1 MRSVESLNQ
10 DWIFFKEGVREQINL
25 PHTWNAADG
34 TDGGDDY
41 YRGSCYYERK
51 FAAPAYEAGE
61 QVYLEFSGVNA
72 MAEVSLNGFP
82 VGTHKGG
89 YSAFRCNITDVLKEQ
104 NTLEVVVDNS
114 PNEEIYPRKADFTF
128 YGGIYRDVKL
138 VVVSETHF
146 AMDYFGGPGV
156 KVTPVMRD
164 DRAEVTV
171 ELWLEWGRK
180 SRDSKLAEVIIS
192 DQNGIVAKSQTI
204 VEAPEKASEADSAL
218 LGTDREPDAILH
230 FTIQHPHLWQG
241 ILDPYLYTLT
251 ARLLETESN
260 SSSRTVTGIQS
271 GVQQAISRKVSQNS
285 IPQVDERL
293 VQGTEEIVSESLF
306 WNSVKDEHVIDQVS
320 LRFGCRSF
328 SVDPDKGFLLNGV
341 PYPLRGVS
349 RHQDRE
355 GVGNALTPW
364 MHREDMELIREMGAT
379 SIRLAHYQHDQY
391 FYDLCDA
398 YGMVVW
404 AEIPYITSH
413 MDSGR
418 ENTLSQ
424 MRELVVQNHHHA
436 SICFWAVSNEISVG
450 GMTEK
455 VLENNQAL
463 HDLCKSLDPHRL
475 TAMACAFMLDQ
486 DSPMLKI
493 TDLVSYNHY
502 FGWYHGGVE
511 DNDAWFDEFREKHPG
526 MPMGLSEYGAEA
538 VMKWQTARPER
549 GDYTEQYQARYH
561 EHMLEM
567 MKVRPW
573 LWCAYVW
580 NMFDFGADGRDEGGV
595 KGRNNKGLVTFDRK
609 VKKDSFYLYKAYW
622 SKEPFVYMAGRRYV
636 NRAEKVSE
644 ITVYS
649 NQPTVE
655 LYQNGRLT
663 ERKEGQNVFRFQ
675 VTLEPEN
682 VILVKAGEQQDSV
695 ILYGVEKPDASYV
708 LPMQGEVEN
717 WFNDLLETKEGYF
730 SLEDKVGEL
739 VQNPDGLQIFREF
752 MAVYD
757 SRKKG
762 AAAASHMTEEQRLMT
777 MKSMRLKELMRRTNT
792 PGEEVKQWA
801 ERLQSIEK

>member
-1 MRSVESLNQ
+1 MRRSESLNQ
-10 DWIFFKEGVREQINL
+10 DWIFFKEGVGEQINL
-25 PHTWNAADG
+25 PHTWNAVDG
-34 TDGGDDY
+34 ADGGDDY

-51 FAAPAYEAGE
+51 ITAPAHEAGE
-61 QVYLEFSGVNA
+61 QVYLEFAGVNA

-89 YSAFRCNITDVLKEQ
+89 YSAFRCNVTEVLKEQ

-114 PNEEIYPRKADFTF
+114 SNEEIYPQKADFTF
-128 YGGIYRDVKL
+128 YGGIYRDVRL
-138 VVVSETHF
+138 VVVPETHF

-156 KVTPVMRD
+156 KVTPVVLK
-164 DRAEVTV
+164 DRAEVAV
-171 ELWLEWGRK
+171 ELWLEWGRRC
-180 SRDSKLAEVIIS
+180 RDRKLAEIIIS
-192 DQNGIVAKSQTI
+192 DQNGMVSRSQTV
-204 VEAPEKASEADSAL
+204 VEAPKRASEEDSAL
-218 LGTDREPDAILH
+218 QGTDREPDAILH
-230 FTIQHPHLWQG
+230 FTIQQPHLWQG
-241 ILDPYLYTLT
+241 ILDPHLYTLT
-251 ARLLETESN
+251 ARLLEAESN
-260 SSSRTVTGIQS
+260 SSL
-271 GVQQAISRKVSQNS
+271 QNF
-285 IPQVDERL
+285 
-293 VQGTEEIVSESLF
+293 G
-306 WNSVKDEHVIDQVS
+306 KDEHVIDQVS

-328 SVDPDKGFLLNGV
+328 SVDPDKGFMLNGV

-355 GVGNALTPW
+355 GVGNALAPW

-502 FGWYHGGVE
+502 FGWYHGEVE
-511 DNDAWFDEFREKHPG
+511 DNDTWFDDFREKHPG
-526 MPMGLSEYGAEA
+526 MPVGLSEYGAEA

-567 MKVRPW
+567 MEARPW
-573 LWCAYVW
+573 LWCTYVW

-622 SKEPFVYMAGRRYV
+622 SKEPFVYIAGRRYV

-655 LYQNGRLT
+655 LYQNGRLA

-675 VTLEPEN
+675 VTMEPEN

-695 ILYGVEKPDASYV
+695 ILHSVEKPDASYV

-739 VQNPDGLQIFREF
+739 VQNPEGLQIFREF

>member
-1 MRSVESLNQ
+1 MRREESLNQ
-10 DWIFFKEGVREQINL
+10 GWIFYKEGTGQQVNL
-25 PHTWNAADG
+25 PHTWNAIDG

-41 YRGSCYYERK
+41 YRGSCYYERE
-51 FAAPAYEAGE
+51 FDAPVHEAGE
-61 QVYLEFSGVNA
+61 QIYLEFAGVNA

-89 YSAFRCNITDVLKEQ
+89 YSAFRCNVTEVLKEK

-114 PNEEIYPRKADFTF
+114 FNEEIYPQKADFTF

-138 VVVSETHF
+138 VVVPGTHF
-146 AMDYFGGPGV
+146 AMDYFGGTGV
-156 KVTPVMRD
+156 KVTPVVQSN
-164 DRAEVTV
+164 RAEVTV

-180 SRDSKLAEVIIS
+180 SQDRKLAEVMIS
-192 DQNGIVAKSQTI
+192 DQNGMVARCRTVLEQM
-204 VEAPEKASEADSAL
+204 DSA
-218 LGTDREPDAILH
+218 GTDSAANTGLSRENRKPDATLH
-230 FTIQHPHLWQG
+230 LTIDQPHLWQG

-251 ARLLETESN
+251 ARLLEAEN
-260 SSSRTVTGIQS
+260 G
-271 GVQQAISRKVSQNS
+271 
-285 IPQVDERL
+285 IPQVGGGQSQE
-293 VQGTEEIVSESLF
+293 GIGEIAPKSL
-306 WNSVKDEHVIDQVS
+306 SQILGKDGHVIDQVS

-328 SVDPDKGFLLNGV
+328 SVDPDQGFLLNGS
-341 PYPLRGVS
+341 PYSLRGVS

-355 GVGNALTPW
+355 GVGNALTPQ
-364 MHREDMELIREMGAT
+364 MHREDMELIREVGAT

-391 FYDLCDA
+391 FYDLCDE
-398 YGMVVW
+398 YGLVVW
-404 AEIPYITSH
+404 AEIPYITRH
-413 MDSGR
+413 MDGGR
-418 ENTLSQ
+418 DNTLSQ
-424 MRELVVQNHHHA
+424 MRELIVQNHHHA
-436 SICFWAVSNEISVG
+436 SICFWAISNEVTVG
-450 GMTEK
+450 GVTRQ

-463 HDLCKSLDPHRL
+463 HDLCKKMDSQRL

-502 FGWYHGGVE
+502 FGWYHGEVE
-511 DNDAWFDEFREKHPG
+511 DCDEWFDSYREKHPG
-526 MPMGLSEYGAEA
+526 MPAGLSEYGAEA
-538 VMKWQTARPER
+538 VLKWQTAKPER

-567 MKVRPW
+567 IAARPW
-573 LWCAYVW
+573 LWCTYVW

-622 SKEPFVYMAGRRYV
+622 SKEPFVYIAGRRYV

-649 NQPTVE
+649 NQPAVE
-655 LYQNGRLT
+655 LYQNGSLAGRQ
-663 ERKEGQNVFRFQ
+663 KGNHVFRFQ
-675 VTLEPEN
+675 VTMEPEN

-695 ILYGVEKPDASYV
+695 ILYGVEEPDASYV
-708 LPMQGEVEN
+708 LPVQGEVEN
-717 WFNDLLETKEGYF
+717 WFGDLLETKEGYF

-739 VQNPDGLQIFREF
+739 VQNPKGLQIFRDF

-801 ERLQSIEK
+801 EKLQNVKK

>member
-1 MRSVESLNQ
+1 MRREEYLNQ
-10 DWIFFKEGVREQINL
+10 SWTFYKEGAAEQLNL
-25 PHTWNAADG
+25 PHTWNAVDG

-41 YRGSCYYERK
+41 YRGCCYYERM
-51 FAAPAYEAGE
+51 FDTPVCDVGE
-61 QVYLEFSGVNA
+61 QVYLEFAGVNA

-82 VGTHKGG
+82 VGKHKGG
-89 YSAFRCNITDVLKEQ
+89 YSAFRCNVTDVLKEK

-114 PNEEIYPRKADFTF
+114 SNEEIYPQKADFTF

-138 VVVSETHF
+138 VVVPETHF

-156 KVTPVMRD
+156 KVTPVMQGE
-164 DRAEVTV
+164 RAEVTV
-171 ELWLEWGRK
+171 ELWLEGMEKGQGR
-180 SRDSKLAEVIIS
+180 RLVEVTIS
-192 DQNGIVAKSQTI
+192 DHAGIVAKCSAI
-204 VEAPEKASEADSAL
+204 VKPEKSMDSAEVVSTAATDL
-218 LGTDREPDAILH
+218 PGTGREPDAAMCLVIEK
-230 FTIQHPHLWQG
+230 PHLWQG
-241 ILDPYLYTLT
+241 VSDPYLYTLT
-251 ARLLETESN
+251 ARLLE
-260 SSSRTVTGIQS
+260 
-271 GVQQAISRKVSQNS
+271 A
-285 IPQVDERL
+285 
-293 VQGTEEIVSESLF
+293 EEG
-306 WNSVKDEHVIDQVS
+306 NPIDQIS

-328 SVDPDKGFLLNGV
+328 SVDSDKGFLLNGR
-341 PYPLRGVS
+341 PCPLRGVS

-355 GVGNALTPW
+355 GVGNALTPQ
-364 MHREDMELIREMGAT
+364 MHREDIELIREVGAT

-391 FYDLCDA
+391 FYDLCDE
-398 YGMVVW
+398 YGLVVW
-404 AEIPYITSH
+404 AEIPYITCH

-418 ENTLSQ
+418 DNTLSQ
-424 MRELVVQNHHHA
+424 MQELIVQNHHHA
-436 SICFWAVSNEISVG
+436 SICFWSISNEVTVG
-450 GMTEK
+450 GVTRQ

-463 HDLCKSLDPHRL
+463 HDLCKKMDPQRL
-475 TAMACAFMLDQ
+475 TAMACAFMLNQ

-502 FGWYHGGVE
+502 FGWYHGEVE
-511 DNDAWFDEFREKHPG
+511 DCDEWFDSYREKHPG
-526 MPMGLSEYGAEA
+526 MPVGLSEYGAEA

-567 MKVRPW
+567 IEGRPW
-573 LWCAYVW
+573 IWCTYVW

-622 SKEPFVYMAGRRYV
+622 SKEPFVYIAGRRYV

-649 NQPTVE
+649 NQSTVE
-655 LYQNGRLT
+655 LYQNGRKAG
-663 ERKEGQNVFRFQ
+663 RQEGNHVFRFQ
-675 VTLEPEN
+675 VTMEPEN
-682 VILVKAGEQQDSV
+682 AILVKAGEQQDSV

-708 LPMQGEVEN
+708 LPVQGEVEN
-717 WFNDLLETKEGYF
+717 WFGDLLESREGYF

-739 VQNPDGLQIFREF
+739 VQNPEGLQIFRDF

-762 AAAASHMTEEQRLMT
+762 AAAASHLTEEQRLMT

-792 PGEEVKQWA
+792 PGEEAKQWT
-801 ERLQSIEK
+801 EKLRNVKK

>member
-1 MRSVESLNQ
+1 MRRSESLNQ
-10 DWIFFKEGVREQINL
+10 DWIFFKEGVGEQINL
-25 PHTWNAADG
+25 PHTWNAVDG
-34 TDGGDDY
+34 ADGGDDY

-51 FAAPAYEAGE
+51 ITAPAHEAGE
-61 QVYLEFSGVNA
+61 QVYLEFAGVNA

-89 YSAFRCNITDVLKEQ
+89 YSAFRCNVTEVLKEQ

-114 PNEEIYPRKADFTF
+114 SNEEIYPQKADFTF
-128 YGGIYRDVKL
+128 YGGIYRDVRL
-138 VVVSETHF
+138 VVVPETHF

-156 KVTPVMRD
+156 KVTPVVLK
-164 DRAEVTV
+164 DRAEVAV
-171 ELWLEWGRK
+171 ELWLEWGRRC
-180 SRDSKLAEVIIS
+180 RDRKLAEIIIS
-192 DQNGIVAKSQTI
+192 DQNGMVARSQTV
-204 VEAPEKASEADSAL
+204 VEAPKRASEEDLAL
-218 LGTDREPDAILH
+218 QGTDREPDAILH
-230 FTIQHPHLWQG
+230 FTIQQPHLWQG
-241 ILDPYLYTLT
+241 ILDPHLYTLT
-251 ARLLETESN
+251 ARLLEAESN
-260 SSSRTVTGIQS
+260 SSL
-271 GVQQAISRKVSQNS
+271 QNF
-285 IPQVDERL
+285 
-293 VQGTEEIVSESLF
+293 G
-306 WNSVKDEHVIDQVS
+306 KDEHVIDQVS

-328 SVDPDKGFLLNGV
+328 SVDPDKGFMLNGV

-355 GVGNALTPW
+355 GVGNALAPW

-463 HDLCKSLDPHRL
+463 HDLCKLLDPHRL

-502 FGWYHGGVE
+502 FGWYHGEVE
-511 DNDAWFDEFREKHPG
+511 DNDTWFDDFREKHPG
-526 MPMGLSEYGAEA
+526 MPVGLSEYGAEA
-538 VMKWQTARPER
+538 VMEWQTARPER

-567 MKVRPW
+567 MEARPW
-573 LWCAYVW
+573 LWCTYVW

-622 SKEPFVYMAGRRYV
+622 SKEPFVYIAGRRYV

-655 LYQNGRLT
+655 LYQNGRLA
-663 ERKEGQNVFRFQ
+663 ERKEGRNVFRFQ
-675 VTLEPEN
+675 VTMEPEN

-695 ILYGVEKPDASYV
+695 ILHSVEKPDASYV

-717 WFNDLLETKEGYF
+717 WFNDLLEAKEGYF

-739 VQNPDGLQIFREF
+739 VQNPEGLQMFREF

-762 AAAASHMTEEQRLMT
+762 AAAASHMAEEQRLMT

-792 PGEEVKQWA
+792 PGEEVRQWA